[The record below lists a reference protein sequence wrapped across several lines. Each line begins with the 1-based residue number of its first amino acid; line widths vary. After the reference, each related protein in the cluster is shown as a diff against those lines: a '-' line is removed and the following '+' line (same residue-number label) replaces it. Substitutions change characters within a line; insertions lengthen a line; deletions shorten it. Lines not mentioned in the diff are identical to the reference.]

1 MHHDVPDFF
10 KNLSISRPDS
20 DKRFN
25 DGRYIVHCTFYRIIM
40 AFSLATE
47 RLILEDLAPDDLPG
61 IRRIASD
68 PDVMK
73 YVLIWLEDDLQVTG
87 FLEHAIEESQRD
99 DRMLYMLAVRLPVSG
114 EFAGLSFIEIDAS
127 HKTTA
132 EVGYILL
139 PAHWNVGYASE
150 ILRALL
156 AFGFEQ
162 LSLHRV
168 YGKCDELNRLSAHV
182 LEKGGLRYE
191 GTIREH
197 VWLRDHWRS
206 TCYYGILAAEYFP
219 SIR

>member
-1 MHHDVPDFF
+1 MV
-10 KNLSISRPDS
+10 
-20 DKRFN
+20 
-25 DGRYIVHCTFYRIIM
+25 
-40 AFSLATE
+40 FSLTTD
-47 RLILEDLAPDDLPG
+47 RLILEDLAPEDLNA

-73 YVLIWLEDDLQVTG
+73 YVLIWLENDAQIVN
-87 FLEHAIEESQRD
+87 FLKHAIDELQREE
-99 DRMLYMLAVRLPVSG
+99 RMAYMLAVRLPVSK
-114 EFAGLSFIEIDAS
+114 EFAGLSFIEIDPN
-127 HKTTA
+127 HKSTA
-132 EVGYILL
+132 EVGYVLL
-139 PAHWNVGYASE
+139 PAYWHVGYASE

-156 AFGFEQ
+156 TFGFEQ

-168 YGKCDELNRLSAHV
+168 YGKCDELNHSSAHV

-206 TCYYGILAAEYFP
+206 TRYYGMLEGEYSP